1 MTISSLGGDRMLL
14 YALLGWLVVF
24 MALPGTAGLSSYKF
38 IFSYV
43 YMIAMGGFIIWMA
56 LKRRIGISPVAIT
69 IVMGFL
75 VFFLP
80 LVKIYFDQ

>member
-1 MTISSLGGDRMLL
+1 MTISSPGGDQMLL

-24 MALPGTAGLSSYKF
+24 MALPGSAGLSSYKF
-38 IFSYV
+38 IFTYL
-43 YMIAMGGFIIWMA
+43 YMIAMGGFIIGMA
-56 LKRRIGISPVAIT
+56 LKRRIGISPFAIA
-69 IVMGFL
+69 IVMVFL